1 MHSYNIYYYCV
12 KVSSV
17 HDKQVFYKHMI
28 NCVIAYNTNYYFVGV
43 TLPSDLED
51 FQLQKKKIANIAVNA
66 AILRFYWCNIN
77 LLSLW

>member
-1 MHSYNIYYYCV
+1 
-12 KVSSV
+12 
-17 HDKQVFYKHMI
+17 MI